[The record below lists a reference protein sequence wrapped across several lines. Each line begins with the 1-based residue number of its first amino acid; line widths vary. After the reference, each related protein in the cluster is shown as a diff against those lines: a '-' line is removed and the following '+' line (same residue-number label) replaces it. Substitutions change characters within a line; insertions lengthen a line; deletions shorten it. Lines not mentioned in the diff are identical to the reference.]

1 MSSSRSR
8 AARTG
13 TPRTDTPARDIPA
26 TGLAAPL
33 NPRRIV
39 PLLGLA
45 VLGALAG
52 IAGTLVQS
60 AWFPGGLLLA
70 LLACAG
76 LFYGGR
82 VLMGTQPG
90 ALAPA
95 AGWLISVILL
105 LGGRPE
111 GDYVFGNELGLALFM
126 LGGMAIAV
134 ICATMSRVPQLGADS
149 GRPGK

>member
-1 MSSSRSR
+1 MSGGRQR
-8 AARTG
+8 AARTNA
-13 TPRTDTPARDIPA
+13 PPRDIPA

-33 NPRRIV
+33 NPRRIAA
-39 PLLGLA
+39 LLGLA
-45 VLGALAG
+45 VLGAVVG

-60 AWFPGGLLLA
+60 AWFPGGLLLS
-70 LLACAG
+70 LLASAG
-76 LFYGGR
+76 LFHGGR

-95 AGWLISVILL
+95 AGWLISVIVL

-111 GDYVFGNELGLALFM
+111 GDYVFGDELGLALFM
-126 LGGMAIAV
+126 LGGMVVAV
-134 ICATMSRVPQLGADS
+134 ICATMSRSPQPGADS

>member
-1 MSSSRSR
+1 MSSSRQR
-8 AARTG
+8 AVRTNA
-13 TPRTDTPARDIPA
+13 PPRDIPA

-33 NPRRIV
+33 NPRRIAALV
-39 PLLGLA
+39 GLALLGA
-45 VLGALAG
+45 VVG

-70 LLACAG
+70 LLASAG

-95 AGWLISVILL
+95 AGWLISVIVL

-111 GDYVFGNELGLALFM
+111 GDYVFGDELGLALFM
-126 LGGMAIAV
+126 LGGMVVAV
-134 ICATMSRVPQLGADS
+134 ICATMSRSPQPGADS

>member
-1 MSSSRSR
+1 MSSRQR
-8 AARTG
+8 AARTNA
-13 TPRTDTPARDIPA
+13 PPRDIPA

-33 NPRRIV
+33 NPRRIAA
-39 PLLGLA
+39 LLGLA
-45 VLGALAG
+45 VLGAVVG
-52 IAGTLVQS
+52 ITGTLVQS
-60 AWFPGGLLLA
+60 AWFPGGLLLT
-70 LLACAG
+70 LLASGG

-95 AGWLISVILL
+95 AGWLVSVIVL

-111 GDYVFGNELGLALFM
+111 GDYVFGDELGLALFM
-126 LGGMAIAV
+126 LGGMVVAV
-134 ICATMSRVPQLGADS
+134 ICATMSRAPRPGADS

>member
-1 MSSSRSR
+1 MSGSRPR
-8 AARTG
+8 AARTNA
-13 TPRTDTPARDIPA
+13 PPRDIPA

-33 NPRRIV
+33 NPRRIAA
-39 PLLGLA
+39 LLGLA
-45 VLGALAG
+45 VLGALVG

-70 LLACAG
+70 LLAATG

-82 VLMGTQPG
+82 CLMGTQPG
-90 ALAPA
+90 AVAPA

-134 ICATMSRVPQLGADS
+134 ICATMSRAPQLGADS

>member
-8 AARTG
+8 AARTNA
-13 TPRTDTPARDIPA
+13 PPRDIPA

-33 NPRRIV
+33 NPRRIAA
-39 PLLGLA
+39 LLGLA
-45 VLGALAG
+45 VLGAVVG
-52 IAGTLVQS
+52 IAGALVQP

-70 LLACAG
+70 LLAAAG

-82 VLMGTQPG
+82 CLMGTQPG

-95 AGWLISVILL
+95 AGWLISVVVL

-111 GDYVFGNELGLALFM
+111 GDYVFGDELGLALFI
-126 LGGMAIAV
+126 LGGMAVAV
-134 ICATMSRVPQLGADS
+134 ICATMSRSPQPGADS

>member
-1 MSSSRSR
+1 MSSSRQR
-8 AARTG
+8 ATRTNA
-13 TPRTDTPARDIPA
+13 PPRDIPA

-33 NPRRIV
+33 NPRRIAA
-39 PLLGLA
+39 LLGLA
-45 VLGALAG
+45 VLGALVG
-52 IAGTLVQS
+52 VAGTLVQS

-70 LLACAG
+70 LLASAG

-82 VLMGTQPG
+82 CLMGTQPG
-90 ALAPA
+90 AVAPA

-111 GDYVFGNELGLALFM
+111 GDYVFGDELGLALFM
-126 LGGMAIAV
+126 LGGLAIAV
-134 ICATMSRVPQLGADS
+134 ICATMSRSPQPGADS

>member
-1 MSSSRSR
+1 MSGNRPR
-8 AARTG
+8 AARTNA
-13 TPRTDTPARDIPA
+13 PQRDIPA
-26 TGLAAPL
+26 TGMAAPL
-33 NPRRIV
+33 NPRRIAA
-39 PLLGLA
+39 LLGLA
-45 VLGALAG
+45 VLGALVG

-70 LLACAG
+70 LLASAG

-82 VLMGTQPG
+82 CLMGTQPG

-95 AGWLISVILL
+95 AGWLISVIVL

-111 GDYVFGNELGLALFM
+111 GDYVFGDELGLALFM

-134 ICATMSRVPQLGADS
+134 ICATMSRSPQPGADS

>member
-1 MSSSRSR
+1 MSDGRQR
-8 AARTG
+8 AARSG
-13 TPRTDTPARDIPA
+13 APSREAPA

-33 NPRRIV
+33 APGRIGV
-39 PLLGLA
+39 YVGLA
-45 VLGALAG
+45 VLGALVG
-52 IAGTLVQS
+52 IAGALVQA

-70 LLACAG
+70 LAACAG
-76 LFYGGR
+76 LFHGGR
-82 VLMGTQPG
+82 LIFGTQLG

-95 AGWLISVILL
+95 AGWLISIVVL

-111 GDYVFGNELGLALFM
+111 GDYVFGDVVGLALFM

-134 ICATMSRVPQLGADS
+134 ICATMSRAPRPGADS

>member
-1 MSSSRSR
+1 MSSDRSR
-8 AARTG
+8 AARTNA
-13 TPRTDTPARDIPA
+13 PPRDIPA

-33 NPRRIV
+33 NPRRIPALV
-39 PLLGLA
+39 GLA
-45 VLGALAG
+45 VLGAIVG
-52 IAGTLVQS
+52 IAGTLVQA

-70 LLACAG
+70 LLASGG

-95 AGWLISVILL
+95 AGWLISVIVL

-111 GDYVFGNELGLALFM
+111 GDYVFGDELGLALFM
-126 LGGMAIAV
+126 LGGMAVAV
-134 ICATMSRVPQLGADS
+134 ICATMSRSPRPGADS

>member
-1 MSSSRSR
+1 MSAGRPR
-8 AARTG
+8 AARTNA
-13 TPRTDTPARDIPA
+13 PPKDIPA

-33 NPRRIV
+33 NPRRIAA
-39 PLLGLA
+39 LLGLA
-45 VLGALAG
+45 VLGALVG

-70 LLACAG
+70 LLASAG
-76 LFYGGR
+76 LFLGGR
-82 VLMGTQPG
+82 VLMGTQSG
-90 ALAPA
+90 VLAPA
-95 AGWLISVILL
+95 AGWLISVIVL

-111 GDYVFGNELGLALFM
+111 GDYVFGDELGLALFL

-134 ICATMSRVPQLGADS
+134 MCATMSRAAQLGADS

>member
-1 MSSSRSR
+1 MSGGRQR
-8 AARTG
+8 AARTNA
-13 TPRTDTPARDIPA
+13 PPRDIPA

-33 NPRRIV
+33 NPRRIAA
-39 PLLGLA
+39 LLGLA
-45 VLGALAG
+45 VLGAVVG

-60 AWFPGGLLLA
+60 AWFPGGLLLS
-70 LLACAG
+70 LLASAG

-95 AGWLISVILL
+95 AGWLISVIVL

-111 GDYVFGNELGLALFM
+111 GDYVFGDELGLALFM
-126 LGGMAIAV
+126 LGGMVVAV
-134 ICATMSRVPQLGADS
+134 ICATMSRSPQPGADS